1 MQREATN
8 IARRKRTVEEEN
20 ENLNPHY
27 KKVKPLEEDME
38 KKAANFSALSPNP
51 HISPNGFS
59 KNSPLGAG
67 GNRQAQTKKLVIKN
81 LKQTPRLPEDFQE
94 RSWDKLRKAVI
105 AIQTAT
111 SIDTSLEE
119 LYQAVEN
126 LCSHGMAE
134 QVYCQLRDLVE
145 SHTKNMVQQFLG
157 ESMDKLIFMK
167 KMNEAWSGH
176 CQQIIMCRSIF
187 LFLDRTYVL
196 QHPGVLSIWD
206 LGLDTFRRHILT
218 HQLVQ
223 TRTVEGILMLIE
235 QERHGDMV
243 DRSLLKSLLRMLA
256 DLQIYQE
263 AFEKKF
269 LAATEKLYSAEGQ
282 KLINDLPVPGYL
294 AHAEK
299 RLKEENERLLH
310 YLDQSSK
317 WQLIHSVEKQLLAQH
332 LASIL
337 NKGLDFLLE
346 ENRIEDLQ
354 LMYSL
359 LGRVKNGQVELC
371 SKMAEYVKKRGKVI
385 VINPEKD
392 KTMVQELLD
401 FKEKLDNILK
411 SCFRSNDKFV
421 TSLKDAFESFINQR
435 QNKPAEMIAKF
446 VDSKLRA
453 GNKEASEEEL
463 EKLLDKIMVIFRFI
477 HGKDVFEAFYKK
489 DLAKRLLVGKS
500 ASVDSEKSMLS
511 KLKAE
516 CGAGFTSKLEGMFKD
531 MELSRD
537 INSAFKQHV
546 SHLSGDQDKFVDKI
560 DLTVSVLSM
569 AFWPTYPVMNVLI
582 PPYMLKYQEIFN
594 KFYQGKYS
602 GRKLQ
607 WQASLGHC
615 VLRANFKSGQKEL
628 QVSLFQAL
636 CLLQFNNTD
645 EQTLEEMM
653 EATNIEDGEMRRTLQ
668 SLACGKA
675 RVLTKIPKGKDI
687 NDGDKFIYNKD
698 FTNALFKIK
707 INQIQL
713 KETND
718 EQKAT
723 EERVFQDR
731 QYQIDAAIVRIMK
744 MRKTLS
750 HNLLLTE
757 LYNQLKFPVKP
768 PDLKKRIES
777 LIDRDYM
784 ERDKDNANQYNYVA

>member
-1 MQREATN
+1 
-8 IARRKRTVEEEN
+8 
-20 ENLNPHY
+20 
-27 KKVKPLEEDME
+27 ME

-371 SKMAEYVKKRGKVI
+371 SKMAEYVKKRVI
-385 VINPEKD
+385 KINPEKD

-401 FKEKLDNILK
+401 VNWKEEIGQYLK
-411 SCFRSNDKFV
+411 SYLRSNDKFV
-421 TSLKDAFESFINQR
+421 TCEESI
-435 QNKPAEMIAKF
+435 
-446 VDSKLRA
+446 
-453 GNKEASEEEL
+453 
-463 EKLLDKIMVIFRFI
+463 
-477 HGKDVFEAFYKK
+477 
-489 DLAKRLLVGKS
+489 
-500 ASVDSEKSMLS
+500 
-511 KLKAE
+511 
-516 CGAGFTSKLEGMFKD
+516 
-531 MELSRD
+531 
-537 INSAFKQHV
+537 
-546 SHLSGDQDKFVDKI
+546 
-560 DLTVSVLSM
+560 
-569 AFWPTYPVMNVLI
+569 
-582 PPYMLKYQEIFN
+582 
-594 KFYQGKYS
+594 
-602 GRKLQ
+602 
-607 WQASLGHC
+607 
-615 VLRANFKSGQKEL
+615 
-628 QVSLFQAL
+628 
-636 CLLQFNNTD
+636 
-645 EQTLEEMM
+645 
-653 EATNIEDGEMRRTLQ
+653 
-668 SLACGKA
+668 
-675 RVLTKIPKGKDI
+675 
-687 NDGDKFIYNKD
+687 
-698 FTNALFKIK
+698 
-707 INQIQL
+707 
-713 KETND
+713 
-718 EQKAT
+718 
-723 EERVFQDR
+723 
-731 QYQIDAAIVRIMK
+731 
-744 MRKTLS
+744 
-750 HNLLLTE
+750 
-757 LYNQLKFPVKP
+757 
-768 PDLKKRIES
+768 
-777 LIDRDYM
+777 
-784 ERDKDNANQYNYVA
+784 

>member
-1 MQREATN
+1 MP
-8 IARRKRTVEEEN
+8 RRKRTVEEEN
-20 ENLNPHY
+20 ENLNPHHS
-27 KKVKPLEEDME
+27 KKVKSSVEQEME
-38 KKAANFSALSPNP
+38 KKAANFSALSPNT
-51 HISPNGFS
+51 HIPPNGFN

-67 GNRQAQTKKLVIKN
+67 GNRQTQTKKLVIKN
-81 LKQTPRLPEDFQE
+81 LKQAPKLPADFQE

-105 AIQTAT
+105 AIQTTT

-134 QVYCQLRDLVE
+134 QVYCKLRDLVE
-145 SHTKNMVQQFLG
+145 EHTKNMVQQFLG

-243 DRSLLKSLLRMLA
+243 DRGLLKSLLRMLA

-269 LAATEKLYSAEGQ
+269 LTATEKLYSAEGQ
-282 KLINDLPVPGYL
+282 KLINELPVPGYMQ
-294 AHAEK
+294 HAEK

-317 WQLIHSVEKQLLAQH
+317 WQLIHCVEKQLLAQH
-332 LASIL
+332 LSSIL
-337 NKGLDFLLE
+337 TKGLDCLLE
-346 ENRIEDLQ
+346 ENRVEDLQ
-354 LMYSL
+354 LMYNL
-359 LGRVKNGQVELC
+359 LGRVKNGQAELC

-401 FKEKLDNILK
+401 FKEKLDNILQ
-411 SCFRSNDKFV
+411 SCFSNNDKFV

-453 GNKEASEEEL
+453 GNKESSEEEL
-463 EKLLDKIMVIFRFI
+463 ERLLDKIMVIFRFI

-546 SHLSGDQDKFVDKI
+546 THISETDRSLATNDKI

-569 AFWPTYPVMNVLI
+569 AFWPTYAVTNVLI

-594 KFYQGKYS
+594 GFYQVRHEDMVS
-602 GRKLQ
+602 RLMRKLFEGQ
-607 WQASLGHC
+607 IFWKEASMASQPWSLCPQSKLQIWAEGTPGVC
-615 VLRANFKSGQKEL
+615 VSR
-628 QVSLFQAL
+628 
-636 CLLQFNNTD
+636 
-645 EQTLEEMM
+645 
-653 EATNIEDGEMRRTLQ
+653 
-668 SLACGKA
+668 
-675 RVLTKIPKGKDI
+675 
-687 NDGDKFIYNKD
+687 
-698 FTNALFKIK
+698 
-707 INQIQL
+707 
-713 KETND
+713 
-718 EQKAT
+718 
-723 EERVFQDR
+723 
-731 QYQIDAAIVRIMK
+731 
-744 MRKTLS
+744 
-750 HNLLLTE
+750 
-757 LYNQLKFPVKP
+757 
-768 PDLKKRIES
+768 
-777 LIDRDYM
+777 
-784 ERDKDNANQYNYVA
+784 

>member
-1 MQREATN
+1 
-8 IARRKRTVEEEN
+8 
-20 ENLNPHY
+20 
-27 KKVKPLEEDME
+27 ME
-38 KKAANFSALSPNP
+38 KKAANFSA
-51 HISPNGFS
+51 ISPNGFN
-59 KNSPLGAG
+59 KNSPLGASV
-67 GNRQAQTKKLVIKN
+67 NRQAQTKKLVIKN
-81 LKQTPRLPEDFQE
+81 FKQKPKLPADFQE
-94 RSWDKLRKAVI
+94 RSWEKLKKAVL

-126 LCSHGMAE
+126 LCNHGMAE
-134 QVYCQLRDLVE
+134 QVYTKLRELVE
-145 SHTKNMVQQFLG
+145 DHTRNMVTQFLG

-223 TRTVEGILMLIE
+223 TRTVDGVLMLVE

-243 DRSLLKSLLRMLA
+243 DKDLLRSLLRMLA

-282 KLINDLPVPGYL
+282 TLINDLTVPAYL

-299 RLKEENERLLH
+299 RLREENERLLH
-310 YLDQSSK
+310 YLDQTSK
-317 WQLIHSVEKQLLAQH
+317 WPLIHTVEKQLLAQH
-332 LASIL
+332 LQTIL
-337 NKGLDFLLE
+337 SKGLDFLLE
-346 ENRIEDLQ
+346 ENRVEDLQ
-354 LMYSL
+354 LMYNL
-359 LGRVKNGQVELC
+359 LGKVKNGHTELC
-371 SKMAEYVKKRGKVI
+371 SKMADYVKKRGKVI

-411 SCFRSNDKFV
+411 CCFQNNDKFV

-453 GNKEASEEEL
+453 GNKESSEEEL

-489 DLAKRLLVGKS
+489 DLSKRLLVGKS

-546 SHLSGDQDKFVDKI
+546 NHLNDVDESLAQVHKI
-560 DLTVSVLSM
+560 DLTVSVLSI
-569 AFWPTYPVMNVLI
+569 AFWPTYPVTNVII

-594 KFYQGKYS
+594 GFYKVHSKYS
-602 GRKLQ
+602 
-607 WQASLGHC
+607 
-615 VLRANFKSGQKEL
+615 
-628 QVSLFQAL
+628 
-636 CLLQFNNTD
+636 
-645 EQTLEEMM
+645 
-653 EATNIEDGEMRRTLQ
+653 
-668 SLACGKA
+668 
-675 RVLTKIPKGKDI
+675 
-687 NDGDKFIYNKD
+687 
-698 FTNALFKIK
+698 
-707 INQIQL
+707 
-713 KETND
+713 
-718 EQKAT
+718 
-723 EERVFQDR
+723 
-731 QYQIDAAIVRIMK
+731 
-744 MRKTLS
+744 
-750 HNLLLTE
+750 
-757 LYNQLKFPVKP
+757 
-768 PDLKKRIES
+768 
-777 LIDRDYM
+777 LIICYIL
-784 ERDKDNANQYNYVA
+784 